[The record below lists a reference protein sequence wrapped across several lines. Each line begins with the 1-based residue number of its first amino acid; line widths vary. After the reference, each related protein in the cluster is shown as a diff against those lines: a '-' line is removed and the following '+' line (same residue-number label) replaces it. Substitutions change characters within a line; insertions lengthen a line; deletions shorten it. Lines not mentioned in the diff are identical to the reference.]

1 MNTVARYNWELCDQC
16 SSNPND
22 LCIAQ
27 GIIKNRKIRRSCDWA
42 PCDPNNELVNK
53 RGWFCK
59 SNTDAVLVPQGS
71 KQTGRRVGRGEGL
84 TISVTRSVRQQVQP
98 FGLNRGRTADRAD
111 LPAVTHAVRQHHPA
125 LAPGQPAAGLRD
137 HPAAAVGGVRAV
149 PGRQGGWLVQA
160 WLQLCRR

>member
-1 MNTVARYNWELCDQC
+1 MVKLVLLASLAAAVVRAQGRMGDKGAEQAVAEPDRELMNTVARYNWELCDQC

-22 LCIAQ
+22 LCHAA
-27 GIIKNRKIRRSCDWA
+27 GIIRNRKIRRSCDWA

-98 FGLNRGRTADRAD
+98 FGMNRGRTAI
-111 LPAVTHAVRQHHPA
+111 
-125 LAPGQPAAGLRD
+125 GQTF
-137 HPAAAVGGVRAV
+137 
-149 PGRQGGWLVQA
+149 
-160 WLQLCRR
+160 LQ